1 MGMNEN
7 TLRERQCLARKID
20 AVSAKASLEIFKVCD
35 KECPELS
42 EDDESFD
49 LFCSDIIYHL
59 MTDLHNY
66 RISDF
71 THRGL
76 EEETE

>member
-7 TLRERQCLARKID
+7 ILRERQYLARKID
-20 AVSAKASLEIFKVCD
+20 AVSAKASLEIFGVWEE
-35 KECPELS
+35 ECPELS
-42 EDDESFD
+42 EDNEAFD

-59 MTDLHNY
+59 MVDLHNY
-66 RISDF
+66 RISNF
-71 THRGL
+71 THRGF